1 MPNTTIDEIER
12 VILENTQ
19 AEFDIDV
26 QNHTRDNED
35 FELYQSMYD
44 LIRDQP
50 EESWMSN
57 TPLPEFLTEMIVQ
70 SGLEAAQEFRRRD
83 YVEIF
88 HESKDDKHRLA
99 GEAKKELINRVL
111 NQRHIHYFQKRM
123 RASGLKNISGK
134 VYFRCKWERKTIKK
148 ISIENQ
154 IMSLENPIEGGQ
166 QQAVLPVEV
175 ETEEVIFDRF
185 NIDVLDPRNVFL
197 SPEYTYSV
205 NDKKRVNVQYDTDI
219 GEMTDDQELMGYFN
233 LDKVKKALEG
243 EGGGKTD
250 VAKGD
255 DGGDVEPQEYQ
266 WTALKTFKA
275 VEVHLKDWVIVA
287 KDGLSIKPGIDN
299 QGNPVKNAVLMKII
313 KAFVTINN
321 EKILVRYQ
329 RYPFRT
335 PFGEPFN
342 PIVMGKAYI
351 HPTNDLG
358 FGDGKASYPLEVAR
372 NGLFNMGI
380 DRVSL
385 ATLPTL
391 IAGTASA
398 QEFRKTWAFQPRG
411 IFEAYDTNDVK
422 EMQLSDDITGVNN
435 LMSIL
440 TNAQQASNASFPT
453 AQGGLPLAST
463 SATATAASE
472 SRTDARQFYKGLTY
486 NNTALMEIYDRIGW
500 MYWQFALP
508 ETAEKAM
515 GDKIFDYNPF
525 LDHTFKTVT
534 EALETESSK
543 QAKIAILDNM
553 FAQSAQVQNKNTL
566 KQLNYIFTKKAKLLG
581 DEYEDVN
588 DVLFDEA
595 EEFLASGAQGS
606 LPAPGGA
613 GATNQTGQ
621 PINPVE
627 AQVRQAG
634 RQN

>member
-1 MPNTTIDEIER
+1 MPKTQDEIER
-12 VILENTQ
+12 VILENTK
-19 AEFDIDV
+19 AEYDIDV

-35 FELYQSMYD
+35 FELYMSIYN
-44 LIRDQP
+44 LVPDQP
-50 EESWMSN
+50 EEPWMSN
-57 TPLPEFLTEMIVQ
+57 TPLPEFLTEMTVQ

-83 YVEIF
+83 FVEIF

-148 ISIENQ
+148 MNIENQ
-154 IMSLENPIEGGQ
+154 AIPLENPIEGGQ
-166 QQAVLPVEV
+166 QQAIMPVEV
-175 ETEEVIFDRF
+175 ETEEVIYDRF
-185 NIDVLDPRNVFL
+185 NLDVLDPRNVTT
-197 SPEYTYSV
+197 SPEITYSLD
-205 NDKKRVNVQYDTDI
+205 DKKRVSVRYDTDI
-219 GEMTDDQELMGYFN
+219 GEMTDQQELMGYIN
-233 LDKVKKALEG
+233 LDKVRKALES
-243 EGGGKTD
+243 EGGGQTD

-255 DGGDVEPQEYQ
+255 DEGDIKPQEYQ
-266 WTALKTFKA
+266 WTALKTFEA
-275 VEVHLKDWVIVA
+275 VEISLKEWVLVA
-287 KDGLSIKPGIDN
+287 KDGLSIKPGIDI
-299 QGNPVKNAVLMKII
+299 QGNPVKNAVLMMII
-313 KAFVTINN
+313 KTLVTIN
-321 EKILVRYQ
+321 EKDILVRYQ

-335 PFGEPFN
+335 PFGEPYRD
-342 PIVMGKAYI
+342 IVIGKCYI

-358 FGDGKASYPLEVAR
+358 LGDGKASYPLEIAR
-372 NGLFNMGI
+372 NGLFNMGVN
-380 DRVSL
+380 RVNI

-398 QEFRKTWAFQPRG
+398 QEFRRTWAFQPRG

-422 EMQLSDDITGVNN
+422 EMQISDDITGVNQ
-435 LMSIL
+435 LMSVL
-440 TNAQQASNASFPT
+440 TSAQQASNASFPT

-472 SRTDARQFYKGLTY
+472 ARTDARQFYKGLTY
-486 NNTALMEIYDRIGW
+486 NNTALMPIYDRIGW

-508 ETAEKAM
+508 ETAEKGM
-515 GDKIFDYNPF
+515 GDKIFDFNPY

-588 DVLFDEA
+588 DMLFDED
-595 EEFLASGAQGS
+595 EEFVASGAQGS

-621 PINPVE
+621 AINPIE
-627 AQVRQAG
+627 AQVRQVG